1 MKDKRVGRLMK
12 YAIDR
17 FELGLEKVV
26 SADSFYNKYIPKKNT
41 RFFCPECGEPVFWRS
56 RGGTQPDK
64 FSHHKETEGTPECNK
79 RANGRSRMNLY
90 EHVGLPVYLTVNS
103 INQYCLNIGFPAV
116 GKQLLEKAD
125 QQKAKIYIRSAEYQ
139 RTISVNT
146 VHFFEDSITLIP
158 INFIPASGK
167 DFEIKIVS
175 DMKITELR
183 KKWSGYAD
191 GFGHGGAIFTYG
203 ENGGKKIRRGDT
215 VSPDRQYYVI
225 AGQFNPPQEIC
236 SQKIGNIFFN
246 SNVYNVYLISIN
258 VSIEDINRYK
268 AIENYLQKQFSV
280 GLLQTAPELI
290 SLWPPVVE
298 QGVRIP
304 VKSNG
309 KMYCSVSSGNDE
321 PNVYRYDGCEASLVK
336 IDKNE
341 SDIRTVVFS
350 VSPQEMFLSV
360 DRKYAGREV
369 SFQIKKIT
377 YPNFKYNFSVE
388 KENGILIPW
397 KDVTSDILS
406 ESFFL
411 NTNTKIEMYIGNR
424 DKTFR
429 HISVREQR
437 VSISYRYNSE
447 EVLFVLEN
455 SVIMH
460 FRIKIVDRTKRL
472 KESLTVDKI
481 RKCCKGEWIPIP
493 YWVANILFEL
503 RRTGFGRISDE
514 VNRIICNGKM
524 PAGLLKI
531 LYDYCNARGYH
542 L

>member
-1 MKDKRVGRLMK
+1 MK

-215 VSPDRQYYVI
+215 
-225 AGQFNPPQEIC
+225 
-236 SQKIGNIFFN
+236 
-246 SNVYNVYLISIN
+246 
-258 VSIEDINRYK
+258 
-268 AIENYLQKQFSV
+268 
-280 GLLQTAPELI
+280 
-290 SLWPPVVE
+290 
-298 QGVRIP
+298 
-304 VKSNG
+304 
-309 KMYCSVSSGNDE
+309 
-321 PNVYRYDGCEASLVK
+321 
-336 IDKNE
+336 
-341 SDIRTVVFS
+341 
-350 VSPQEMFLSV
+350 
-360 DRKYAGREV
+360 
-369 SFQIKKIT
+369 
-377 YPNFKYNFSVE
+377 
-388 KENGILIPW
+388 
-397 KDVTSDILS
+397 
-406 ESFFL
+406 
-411 NTNTKIEMYIGNR
+411 
-424 DKTFR
+424 
-429 HISVREQR
+429 
-437 VSISYRYNSE
+437 
-447 EVLFVLEN
+447 
-455 SVIMH
+455 
-460 FRIKIVDRTKRL
+460 
-472 KESLTVDKI
+472 
-481 RKCCKGEWIPIP
+481 
-493 YWVANILFEL
+493 
-503 RRTGFGRISDE
+503 
-514 VNRIICNGKM
+514 
-524 PAGLLKI
+524 
-531 LYDYCNARGYH
+531 
-542 L
+542 